1 MRTVLV
7 ITTVIL
13 LGMAGASVAGERTI
27 TGAAIGGGI
36 GAVVAGPPG
45 AVIGGA
51 VGAVVGGPRLSRG
64 RIVCWRNSRGVRR
77 CRRR

>member
-1 MRTVLV
+1 MRTVLIIAV
-7 ITTVIL
+7 VML
-13 LGMAGASVAGERTI
+13 LGTAGPSLAGERAI

-51 VGAVVGGPRLSRG
+51 VGALVGGPRLTRSRV
-64 RIVCWRNSRGVRR
+64 VCWRDSRGVRR